1 MIIRA
6 LRIIGLLVLVN
17 INSAQASQPDKMS
30 FARYSIEDGL
40 SHSFVNCIIQDRQGF
55 IWIGTEDGLNRFD
68 GYTFEV
74 FRPLPGDRHSLY
86 DQNITHL
93 FSDSHGYVWI
103 GMKNGGISRYNP
115 HSGTFETFLH
125 DPKDPKSLG
134 NHFIAINIYGIPTT
148 GFLEDPNGRI
158 WIGTRDGLGCY
169 DYSQKAFLRF
179 VHKAGSPE
187 TILPGTVSV
196 MYIDRKGQLWAG
208 TDHGLSRY
216 DNDTR
221 TFINFPCRP
230 DNPDGLSDSF
240 VTAIVEDSIGYLWV
254 ATRTGGLNRLIP
266 GSEGFSP
273 RFEKYFEEKNN
284 PITDRRNAIYALHTA
299 SNGDLWVSLARGIV
313 RCPRSRLNKPA
324 FEFEWKTRDQQSEL
338 FCEIAEDNDQNIWF
352 GSEKISGL
360 VCYMHQQNQMVQYLN
375 SVNNQASLSS
385 NTISD
390 IYIDRFQVLWI
401 ATQKGGVCKADLHYK
416 PFVSLRPEPGNP
428 GSLKSGDVYSIYL
441 DETTDNLYAGTRL
454 GLHKFNRRNGNMQY
468 ISYQS
473 GSNRALSGQN
483 VSVITPDPEGF
494 LWVGYFDYK
503 VSRYFPNLG
512 TFEHL
517 HQNAFKGW
525 SMRTIFVDADKNV
538 WLGQCTDGLQKY
550 NRRTGLVEPAIA
562 EGAKWQLND
571 IWITAFAEDPAGNLW
586 LGTQRSGV
594 SRYKPTSG
602 EITHYQF
609 VHGKSNSLASNEIH
623 YLHLSPVMGSKY
635 IWVGTSNG
643 LSRLNQQTG
652 EIRNY
657 TISDGLPNNTIHAI
671 LEDSKGRF
679 WLSTNKGICRFDPD
693 DGSFRNYDK
702 AHGLPGDEFNIRAAY
717 QSASGEMFFGCTN
730 GLVSFFPDSI
740 KDNPYPPGLIFH
752 HLFVKGQE
760 VKPGD
765 TINGQVILTKSIGLN
780 NEIRLNHHNNDFS
793 VGFTA
798 IHYSVPS
805 KNRYKYQL
813 IGYDTDWKLAP
824 QDIRAATYANLPAG
838 TYLLKVKAANCDG
851 IWNEEPATLR
861 ITILP
866 PWWQT
871 AWFRGLFALLILLI
885 ILAYV
890 RTKTYLLQVQKRN
903 LERQVR
909 LHTAELSKNNQDLEI
924 KNKLLEKQKIE
935 IQHMADMLHE
945 ADQMKLR
952 FFINISHE
960 FRTPLTLILGPAEQI
975 LALQPS
981 PVISEN
987 TLLIQRNAKRLLRL
1001 VNQLLDLRRLETGNM
1016 KLHAVEGDI
1025 VFYLHKIYESFTYLA
1040 DRHQMNYHFSS
1051 EVPSLITWFDP
1062 DIVEKIMYNLLSNA
1076 FKYTPD
1082 GGTIKLDLYLA
1093 KEHLNIELSDTGVG
1107 IEPENLS
1114 HIFER
1119 FYRVETKSLRKQG
1132 GTGIGLSLAR
1142 ELTNLHHGV
1151 LDAVSK
1157 VGYGSTFTLSLPLG
1171 KHFLSDEE
1179 IEHAETADTENSYPH
1194 ITSDVAHIE
1203 HTLPDPVPD
1212 QFNDN
1217 LPLLLA
1223 VDDNPEII
1231 RFLQT
1236 NLSAQYN
1243 ILTAPNGQAGLE
1255 KAFEY
1260 IPDIVVGDI
1269 MMPEMDGIEMC
1280 RQLKTDIRTSHIP
1293 IVLLTAKAE
1302 VDQQIK
1308 GLETGA
1314 DDYVIKPFNLAI
1326 LQTRLQNLVQSRSR
1340 LKLLFA
1346 GTAIPPPE
1354 ALAINTTD
1362 RKFYEK
1368 LMSIIDQKI
1377 ADPNLDGD
1385 IIAEMVGMSKTTL
1398 YRKLKSTIGD
1408 SVNIF
1413 IRNTRLKKAAE
1424 LLREKELKISEVAYA
1439 VGFSDPAYF
1448 SKCFSLY
1455 FGKSPSEY
1463 LDS

>member
-1 MIIRA
+1 MRCGARGIYFVIFLGTTLLLRA
-6 LRIIGLLVLVN
+6 N
-17 INSAQASQPDKMS
+17 QPEKIP
-30 FARYSIEDGL
+30 FTRLSIEDGL
-40 SHSFVNCIIQDRQGF
+40 SHSFVNCIVQDKQGF

-74 FRPLPGDRHSLY
+74 FRPLPGNRNSPY

-93 FSDSHGYVWI
+93 FSDSHGYIWI
-103 GMKNGGISRYNP
+103 GMKNGGISRFDP
-115 HSGTFETFLH
+115 QKGVFETFLH
-125 DPKDPKSLG
+125 NPKDPSSIG
-134 NHFIAINIYGIPTT
+134 NHYIAINIYGIPTT
-148 GFLEDPNGRI
+148 GFLEDPSGKI
-158 WIGTRDGLGCY
+158 WIGTRDGISCY
-169 DYSQKAFLRF
+169 NYAESNFKQFSHQKNDPL
-179 VHKAGSPE
+179 S
-187 TILPGTVSV
+187 ILPGIVSV
-196 MYIDRKGQLWAG
+196 MYIDRNGQLWAG
-208 TDHGLSRY
+208 TENGLSCF
-216 DNDTR
+216 NTKTN
-221 TFINFPCRP
+221 TFINYSYKPE
-230 DNPDGLSDSF
+230 NSTGLSDNFIS
-240 VTAIVEDSIGYLWV
+240 AICEDANGYLWV
-254 ATRTGGLNRLIP
+254 ATRTGGLNRVLP
-266 GSEGFSP
+266 GKQGAP
-273 RFEKYFEEKNN
+273 PQFEKYFEEKNFAL
-284 PITDRRNAIYALHTA
+284 IDRRNAIYALHPA
-299 SNGDLWVSLARGIV
+299 SNGDLWVSFAGGIA
-313 RCPRSRLNKPA
+313 RCPKSRLNNPK
-324 FEFEWKTRDQQSEL
+324 FTLEWSTNDSQSEL
-338 FCEIAEDNDQNIWF
+338 FCEIVEDKDQNIWF
-352 GSEKISGL
+352 GSEKTSGL
-360 VCYMHQQNQMVQYLN
+360 VGFVKRTGRMVQYLN
-375 SVNNQASLSS
+375 QVHNPASLSINS
-385 NTISD
+385 LSD
-390 IYIDRFQVLWI
+390 LFIDRFQVLWI
-401 ATQKGGVCKADLHYK
+401 ATQKGGICKADLHYK

-441 DETTDNLYAGTRL
+441 NEATDELYAGTRL
-454 GLHKFNRRNGNMQY
+454 GLHRLNRRNGKMQY
-468 ISYQS
+468 ISYHP

-494 LWVGYFDYK
+494 LWIGYFDYK
-503 VSRYFPNLG
+503 VSRYFPDQG

-525 SMRTIFVDADKNV
+525 SMRTVFVDANSNV
-538 WLGQCTDGLQKY
+538 WFGQCTDGLQKY

-562 EGAKWQLND
+562 ADAKWQLND

-594 SRYKPTSG
+594 SRYKPVTG
-602 EITHYQF
+602 ETKHYQF
-609 VHGKSNSLASNEIH
+609 IHDEANSLASNEVH

-643 LSRLNQQTG
+643 LSRINHQTG

-657 TISDGLPNNTIHAI
+657 TIADGLPNNTIHAI
-671 LEDSKGRF
+671 LEDSRGQF
-679 WLSTNKGICRFDPD
+679 WLSTNKGICRFNPE
-693 DGSFRNYDK
+693 DGSFRNYDM
-702 AHGLPGDEFNIRAAY
+702 AHGLPGDEFNIG
-717 QSASGEMFFGCTN
+717 ASYKSSNGEMFLGGTN

-740 KDNPYPPGLIFH
+740 KDNPYPPGLVLH

-760 VKPGD
+760 VRVGD
-765 TINGQVILTKSIGLN
+765 TVNGQVILTKSIGFTS
-780 NEIRLNHHNNDFS
+780 EIKINHHNNDFA

-798 IHYSVPS
+798 IHFSVPS
-805 KNRYKYQL
+805 KNRYKYIL
-813 IGYDTDWKLAP
+813 EGYDKDWKNAP
-824 QDIRAATYANLPAG
+824 FNLRSATYANLPAG
-838 TYLLKVKAANCDG
+838 KYVLKVKAANCDG
-851 IWNEEPATLR
+851 VWNEEAASLR

-871 AWFRGLFALLILLI
+871 SWFRGTFAIIILLLV
-885 ILAYV
+885 LAYV
-890 RTKTYLLQVQKRN
+890 RTKTYLLQVQKRT
-903 LERQVR
+903 LERQIK
-909 LHTAELSKNNQDLEI
+909 LHTTELSKNNQDLEI
-924 KNKLLEKQKIE
+924 KNKLLESQKME

-975 LALQPS
+975 LAMHPA

-1025 VFYLHKIYESFTYLA
+1025 VFYLHKIYESFSYLA
-1040 DRHQMNYHFSS
+1040 NRHKMSYKFSS
-1051 EVPSLITWFDP
+1051 DLTTLVTWFDP

-1082 GGTIKLDLYLA
+1082 GGTIKLNLSVVENQL
-1093 KEHLNIELSDTGVG
+1093 KIELSDTGVG
-1107 IEPENLS
+1107 IEPDNLP

-1119 FYRVETKSLRKQG
+1119 FYRVETKTVLKQG
-1132 GTGIGLSLAR
+1132 GTGIGLSLAK
-1142 ELTNLHHGV
+1142 ELTSLHHGTLEV
-1151 LDAVSK
+1151 KSK
-1157 VGYGSTFTLSLPLG
+1157 VKQGSTFSLTLPTG
-1171 KHFLSDEE
+1171 NHFLSEE
-1179 IEHAETADTENSYPH
+1179 EMEQTESSNSEDHYPH
-1194 ITSDVAHIE
+1194 ITSDEAHIE
-1203 HTLPDPVPD
+1203 QVMPDPAPD
-1212 QFNDN
+1212 QFDEN

-1223 VDDNPEII
+1223 IDDNPEII

-1236 NLSAQYN
+1236 NLSGQYN
-1243 ILTAPNGQAGLE
+1243 IITAAHGQAGME

-1260 IPDIVVGDI
+1260 IPDIVVADI
-1269 MMPEMDGIEMC
+1269 MMPVMDGIEMC
-1280 RQLKTDIRTSHIP
+1280 RMLKTDARTSHIP

-1302 VDQQIK
+1302 EDQQIM

-1346 GTAIPPPE
+1346 GTVMPAPE
-1354 ALAINTTD
+1354 AIAVNATD

-1368 LMSIIDQKI
+1368 LMAIIEQKI

-1385 IIAEMVGMSKTTL
+1385 LIAEMVGMSKTTL

-1424 LLREKELKISEVAYA
+1424 LLRARELKVSEVAYA

-1448 SKCFSLY
+1448 SKCFSAF
-1455 FGKSPSEY
+1455 FGKSPTEY
-1463 LDS
+1463 LGT